1 MAYGNLHARLNALEK
16 QYDLLASTSRLPKAA
31 KGGDVKT
38 ISAHNRISVI
48 AKKYVICYHFWI
60 PDNMFPVGQKPDID
74 PRSLTRFSSSE
85 SIVACARAE
94 LFTIVNDDEDDKKL
108 LRTYASFGRVVCSSH
123 PLIFGNGITYFLLSL
138 LALRVKSGQIL

>member
-1 MAYGNLHARLNALEK
+1 MEK
-16 QYDLLASTSRLPKAA
+16 QYDMLASTSHLSKAA
-31 KGGDVKT
+31 KGADAKT
-38 ISAHNRISVI
+38 ISAHSRIGVI
-48 AKKYVICYHFWI
+48 ARKYVIFYHFWI